1 MCVARR
7 VEDKNVALGFTHSKS
22 KGGDR
27 PVLTCQELSERNG
40 GLGLFSAN
48 DMSDMD
54 VGRS

>member
-27 PVLTCQELSERNG
+27 PVLTRQELSERNG

>member
-1 MCVARR
+1 MMLRR
-7 VEDKNVALGFTHSKS
+7 V
-22 KGGDR
+22 
-27 PVLTCQELSERNG
+27 LTRQELSERNG